1 MTTFDGH
8 DEPMVVTA
16 GRAVCGAKKR
26 QGEGFCTQP
35 AGWGTDH
42 TGFGRC
48 KLHGGRTP
56 TQSKRAAVLAVQAAH
71 SAAGHFGQQLTIDPH
86 EALLTLVREA
96 YGNVTFLRSLV
107 QELESG
113 ARLVAG
119 DFGADDLAADTK
131 TGDDARVAELDD
143 LVDAAPSRRA
153 SIAGRVDWES
163 LKAAP
168 HVLVVM
174 YGDWCDRLARYS
186 RTAIESGVREREIEL
201 AERQGQM
208 IAAVI
213 RGVLADLGLSR
224 QQRDLAPALVRRHLS
239 AIAVHAEV
247 RP

>member
-1 MTTFDGH
+1 MSGDGR
-8 DEPMVVTA
+8 DGAMVVSA

-26 QGEGFCTQP
+26 QTDGMCTQP

-42 TGFGRC
+42 PGFGRC
-48 KLHGGRTP
+48 KLHGGKTP
-56 TQSKRAAVLAVQAAH
+56 TQNKRAAIDAVKASQSH
-71 SAAGHFGQQLTIDPH
+71 AGHFGQQIAIDPH
-86 EALLTLVREA
+86 DALLALVREA

-107 QELESG
+107 QELEPG
-113 ARLVAG
+113 FRLVHG
-119 DFGADDLAADTK
+119 DDGTADLESDTRDGDDL
-131 TGDDARVAELDD
+131 GELDE
-143 LVDAAPSRRA
+143 LIDAAPARRA

-163 LKAAP
+163 LRAAP

-224 QQRDLAPALVRRHLS
+224 EQRELAPTLVRRHLS
-239 AIAVHAEV
+239 AIAAQASEV
-247 RP
+247 MS